1 MINKSVL
8 SVIITSSILLTFIYF
23 LFGQSMLAQVIEL
36 RSEEENWNGSV
47 LIEPKLNKFIKENS
61 NITIDDAIR
70 SAENATGGNS
80 TTQDASLVIINGF
93 LVYRLDVIDP
103 NGINHRFIV
112 DAGDGK
118 VLNQTVTT
126 KK

>member
-1 MINKSVL
+1 MVNKSGL
-8 SVIITSSILLTFIYF
+8 SVIILSSILLSIYF
-23 LFGQSMLAQVIEL
+23 LFGQSIFAQVIEL

-61 NITIDDAIR
+61 NTTIDDAIR
-70 SAENATGGNS
+70 SAENATGSNS

-103 NGINHRFIV
+103 NGINHRFII

-118 VLNQTVTT
+118 VLNHTVTT